1 VEALT
6 TRPSPELPPEE
17 FFERFPEGL
26 YEISAQTLES
36 EELESAAELEHLLP
50 AAPDN
55 ITVNGEGVPEDC
67 EEDDPPAVEPPVL
80 ISWDPVTLSHPE
92 IGRTGE
98 PVEVLKYQLVV
109 EREEPD
115 LLVYSVDLPSNLTT
129 MTIPDEF
136 TALGEEFKLEVL
148 VSEANDN
155 GTAVESCFAVE

>member
-1 VEALT
+1 M
-6 TRPSPELPPEE
+6 
-17 FFERFPEGL
+17 
-26 YEISAQTLES
+26 
-36 EELESAAELEHLLP
+36 
-50 AAPDN
+50 
-55 ITVNGEGVPEDC
+55 
-67 EEDDPPAVEPPVL
+67 
-80 ISWDPVTLSHPE
+80 
-92 IGRTGE
+92 
-98 PVEVLKYQLVV
+98 LKYQLVV